1 MARKRRTK
9 QQKEARRLQQA
20 LGAPEWR
27 WRTLPVWLAFTGGF
41 IVAWYVYL
49 IGSGGANPGLVAN
62 VLFYLALIGFSVG
75 LSRITSRLVVR
86 WRLRRLRQAQ
96 VAPQARKESQPTS

>member
-1 MARKRRTK
+1 
-9 QQKEARRLQQA
+9 
-20 LGAPEWR
+20 
-27 WRTLPVWLAFTGGF
+27 
-41 IVAWYVYL
+41 VYL